1 VLKKYVYTR
10 AFKVNMLT
18 YGNTTWHF

>member
-1 VLKKYVYTR
+1 VLKKYVYTH